1 MYYAWLSIQV
11 EFVRAIWVPSTN
23 GGRLALMEERTPWL
37 ASALVS
43 MSSKQ
48 MSIVIAPSPWGH
60 SPCLTPVHCNRPCAP
75 VSRPAPVAAFADYI
89 LMAASEAYAPFM
101 DALKEKIYMSKVV
114 IEFLAADQDA
124 PYEDLLNRIQTT
136 VPPQGLASFTEDALL
151 RHAQWVVDQV
161 GGRQSAHS
169 GQSCVGLYR
178 NCIVFV
184 CCLRDLCIVLRKT
197 ILKC

>member
-1 MYYAWLSIQV
+1 
-11 EFVRAIWVPSTN
+11 
-23 GGRLALMEERTPWL
+23 
-37 ASALVS
+37 
-43 MSSKQ
+43 
-48 MSIVIAPSPWGH
+48 
-60 SPCLTPVHCNRPCAP
+60 
-75 VSRPAPVAAFADYI
+75 
-89 LMAASEAYAPFM
+89 MAASEAYAPFM

-169 GQSCVGLYR
+169 GQSCVGLYI
-178 NCIVFV
+178 NVSYSFV
-184 CCLRDLCIVLRKT
+184 VAAVGRFDSQYKLRDLCIVLRKT
-197 ILKC
+197 VLKC